1 MKNAWRKGALGVA
14 FMAALLA
21 GCDVQNNPNP
31 EVQRATQTATQSAQ
45 APAYFVNVDLRQSHF
60 SLDPFKHMADSW
72 NASQFPLPTSKAL
85 YEKLKKGDNL
95 VDEFRSASFWIEGSI
110 GNTEMTVKDIPAVE
124 ADADPSAYRV
134 KFELYQSNMSL
145 DVMKHIKNAANKVE
159 FNWEV
164 PGNIYNSIK
173 VGDDMVTDGF
183 RVGSFAL
190 KGSVGAWHLRVKE
203 KNGIAPNSPLPKTV
217 MPKAATP

>member
-1 MKNAWRKGALGVA
+1 MTNKWRRGALGVV

-31 EVQRATQTATQSAQ
+31 AVQQQTRAATQTAQ

-60 SLDPFKHMADSW
+60 SLDPFKHIGDAM

-110 GNTEMTVKDIPAVE
+110 GNTEMTVKDMPAVQPD
-124 ADADPSAYRV
+124 ADASAYRV
-134 KFELYQSNMSL
+134 KFELYSL
-145 DVMKHIKNAANKVE
+145 DIMKHIKNAANKVE

-164 PGNIYNSIK
+164 PGNIYENLK

-203 KNGIAPNSPLPKTV
+203 KNGLAPNSPQPKAAAQ
-217 MPKAATP
+217 PKAATP